1 MKKLISVLLSLVLL
15 SVTLTA
21 FPVFADDAPASIL
34 FMDGDHTSSTGWT
47 GVRHRTKSDGS
58 DEKLMTPDPTHAM
71 AATNGWKAEMLDYAS
86 RYTLRT
92 GGYPG
97 VDVSAIPA
105 ENLAFAFWV
114 YTEEE
119 VKLNSD
125 FYLEIG
131 GASDGGWKMYP
142 ASGAFSTGD
151 NTLHEG
157 WNYFY
162 MDFGKALAGDQSAG
176 RVEYLAGSGAFAQNG
191 GSPDDPTEGS
201 YIYFDIYNCCV
212 TSGQEKVNLWFD
224 DLRFLN
230 TAKLTE
236 LEQGVGSEE
245 ALRAVLE
252 NGKSGLI
259 RLTDTVNAYDTFTVK
274 RDVILDMDTFTVR
287 VSGKPVF
294 TADGASLTLK
304 NGNTA
309 RTESTH
315 LVYAKNGANVK
326 LEGNITANGFT
337 KAVIEV
343 ADTAKADLSNAVFAG
358 ITEGTENADIRVDG
372 KNIVL
377 AAKVNTS
384 DPIAALSAFE
394 RYSDGTYDYYYKISP
409 NQTPEETGAPDTP
422 DDPDG
427 KGEGSFFY
435 TVGTVIASL
444 AAVGGLLFIA
454 LLLKKKK

>member
-1 MKKLISVLLSLVLL
+1 MKKQISVLLALL
-15 SVTLTA
+15 LLAGMLTA
-21 FPVFADDAPASIL
+21 FPVFADDAPASVL

-47 GVRHRTKSDGS
+47 GVRHRTKADGS

-71 AATNGWKAEMLDYAS
+71 AAANGWKAEMLNYPS

-97 VDVSAIPA
+97 VDISAIPA

-114 YTEEE
+114 YSGEDVT
-119 VKLNSD
+119 LNAD
-125 FYLEIG
+125 FYLQIG

-151 NTLHEG
+151 RTLHEG
-157 WNYFY
+157 WNYFF
-162 MDFGKALAGDQSAG
+162 MDFGKALAGDKSAG
-176 RVEYLAGSGAFAQNG
+176 SVEYTAGSGIFAQNG

-201 YIYFDIYNCCV
+201 YIYFDIYNCCI
-212 TSGQEKVNLWFD
+212 TSGQEKGNLWFD

-230 TAKLTE
+230 TAKLSE

-252 NGKSGLI
+252 NGKSGLV
-259 RLTDTVNAYDTFTVK
+259 RLTDTVNASDTFTVS
-274 RDVILDMDTFTVR
+274 RDLILDMDTFTVR
-287 VSGKPVF
+287 VPGKPVF
-294 TADGASLTLK
+294 TVDGAAMTLK

-315 LVYAKNGANVK
+315 LVYAINGANVK

-343 ADTAKADLSNAVFAG
+343 ADTAKADLTKVSFAG
-358 ITEGTENADIRVDG
+358 ITEGTENAEVRVDG

-377 AAKVNTS
+377 AAKVNAS
-384 DPIAALSAFE
+384 DPITALSAFE

-409 NQTPEETGAPDTP
+409 NQTPEETDAPDTP
-422 DDPDG
+422 DDPAGKDG
-427 KGEGSFFY
+427 SLFY
-435 TVGTVIASL
+435 TVGTVIASI